1 MAGALRGVVAL
12 DGPSGTGKTTV
23 ARKLAAKYGASYL
36 DTGAMYR
43 MATLAVLRAKVD
55 LTDEV
60 AVTEI
65 VRELKYQI
73 STDPSRISSLL
84 AGEDVSAE
92 IRGEAV
98 THAVSPVAA
107 VAGVR
112 ELLVAAQ
119 QRIIEKELASVG
131 GIVVEGRDIGTV
143 VAPDAQLKIFLT
155 ADAKVRAARRSSQDR
170 PAGQASTVEEIE
182 KINRRDRLDSTR
194 VVNPT
199 RAAEDSVHLDSTE
212 LTIEQVLVALAELAN
227 QRGLL
232 GDRVAEVPS

>member
-1 MAGALRGVVAL
+1 VVAI

-43 MATLAVLRAKVD
+43 IATLAVLRAEVD
-55 LTDEV
+55 LSDEV
-60 AVTEI
+60 AIIAI
-65 VRELKYQI
+65 VRELNYEV
-73 STDPSRISSLL
+73 STDPSRVGSLL
-84 AGEDVSAE
+84 AGEDVSVE

-98 THAVSPVAA
+98 THAVSPVAS

-112 ELLVAAQ
+112 ELLGDAQ
-119 QRIIEKELASVG
+119 RRIIDEALASVG
-131 GIVVEGRDIGTV
+131 GIVVEGRDIGTS

-170 PAGQASTVEEIE
+170 PADHKSTVDEIE
-182 KINRRDRLDSTR
+182 KLNRRDRIDSTR

-199 RAAEDSVHLDSTE
+199 RAAEDAVHLDSTE
-212 LTIEQVLVALAELAN
+212 LTIDQVLVALAELAN

-232 GDRVAEVPS
+232 GDRVAELPS